1 MLSDGVNTATS
12 SLLTFSVTVDWKRIG
27 SELANSAN
35 TFLAKTDFSQAG
47 KALGQAFKGALS
59 AINEFAATFNWRS
72 LGVDI
77 NNFIKG
83 INWGEILK
91 TSANIVVNT
100 FFGLF
105 EAAWGLIFGG
115 NDTKYTAIAD
125 NLN

>member
-1 MLSDGVNTATS
+1 MLSDGMNTATS

-91 TSANIVVNT
+91 TSANIVANT
-100 FFGLF
+100 FLDYLRQHGGLYLG
-105 EAAWGLIFGG
+105 EMTQSIPL
-115 NDTKYTAIAD
+115 
-125 NLN
+125 